1 MCVPPQ
7 KAVDVVK
14 TAFSAGK
21 KALEIANELNNVE
34 LKSAIL
40 DLKEEILAL
49 REENLLLRQELS
61 EKQKYNMQFMDN
73 KYWNVKEDGTKDG
86 PFCVT
91 CWDYNKTA
99 SRLIDGD
106 WCGICITGR
115 DKKIKG

>member
-1 MCVPPQ
+1 MDIKKITDSLGAVRELIEIISKIGEETNNLQLQ
-7 KAVDVVK
+7 KAILELD
-14 TAFSAGK
+14 K
-21 KALEIANELNNVE
+21 KNYLLEKEILE
-34 LKSAIL
+34 LKREL
-40 DLKEEILAL
+40 DK
-49 REENLLLRQELS
+49 REE
-61 EKQKYNMQFMDN
+61 YNMQFIDN

-115 DKKIKG
+115 DKKK